1 MEKRTSI
8 IGIPQCVAS
17 HTLKCLNENNI
28 SCQYEGVDQAGR
40 LLMKLNY
47 ASNQD
52 GYLQE
57 LISEMEEDEKA
68 FTSLIQ
74 IGTLMLLNEIA
85 KTKASIELAQL
96 KKKHGN
102 KQK

>member
-47 ASNQD
+47 LSDQD
-52 GYLQE
+52 KYLQKV
-57 LISEMEEDEKA
+57 IADMEEDEKS
-68 FTSLIQ
+68 FTLLLQ
-74 IGTLMLLNEIA
+74 VGTLMFLNEIA
-85 KTKASIELAQL
+85 NAKALMELSQL
-96 KKKHGN
+96 KKKHGI
-102 KQK
+102 KQ

>member
-1 MEKRTSI
+1 MEKKTSI
-8 IGIPQCVAS
+8 IGIPQCVVS

-28 SCQYEGVDQAGR
+28 SCQYEGVNQAGR

-47 ASNQD
+47 LSDQD

-57 LISEMEEDEKA
+57 LIDEMEEDEKSFA
-68 FTSLIQ
+68 FLLQMGVLIF
-74 IGTLMLLNEIA
+74 TNEIA
-85 KTKASIELAQL
+85 KAKASLELAQL

-102 KQK
+102 KQN